1 MPHKYRFKSL
11 ALAIALA
18 MSGSAIAQENPP
30 AASADTTSTEFSDIL
45 EQVVV
50 LDELVV
56 TGSRAQPRSVAESA
70 VPIDVVS
77 GEDFVNQGGTD
88 LPDLLRNVVPS
99 YNVNI
104 QPISDAAT
112 FVRPANLRGLA
123 PDHTL
128 VLVNGKRRHR
138 GSVISWWPT
147 GVSDAAQGPDI
158 SPIPAIA
165 LKRVEV
171 LRDGASAQYGSDAI
185 AGVMN
190 FQLKDSDKGASFQLK
205 PGIFQAGD
213 GFAYSVAGNVGLGND
228 RTWIN
233 LSAEYGNADETDRA
247 VQRADAARLIA
258 LGKDIPDPAQP
269 WGQPIVRNDVKF
281 FANYGAS
288 ITDDVAFYGHGNFAS
303 KKVEGGFYFRNPN
316 ERHGVY
322 SIDKGETLL
331 VGSLSGGEVPTVPID
346 NDVPRPDSL
355 QKVLAD
361 PDLFTFQEMF
371 PNGFT
376 PRFGANTQ
384 DRALLAGIKGAK
396 SLLSWDLSASYGR
409 HETDFFILNTINASL
424 GPSTPNSFDPGAY
437 IQTDTNFNFDVTHP
451 FGERFFFA
459 TGLEYRIEK
468 FEIVSGEPKSYEVGP
483 LARYG
488 FLPSSNGFPGFSD
501 VAAGAWSRSNWAIYG
516 DVEWNPQ
523 ADWLLGGAL
532 RFENFEGFGST
543 INYKLATNYGVNENA
558 KVRGSFST
566 GFRAPTP
573 GQQNAYNETTESG
586 EDDEGN
592 LILVNKATIPSTHP
606 AAKLVGGDV
615 LEPEKSIN
623 ISAGVVVTLAPVS
636 VTLDYFNI
644 AMKDRLTTS
653 QDFKLDELD
662 DALREQLRAA
672 GIANLQEFRF
682 FTNDFETRTQGIDV
696 VLTTPFGGRGE
707 LSLAYNFTQTEV
719 AKYDEDLVNQKRITL
734 LERGLPRHR
743 GNVML
748 IQSLT
753 DKWSALGRVS
763 YYGSWDEWD
772 WGHQVFGSAFLLDL
786 ESSFSLGA
794 GSTLTIGVQNALN
807 AEPTNYENA
816 VAGEDPA
823 TGLGRPF
830 GEHSPYG
837 FGGAFWYGKYSFDL

>member
-1 MPHKYRFKSL
+1 MRHKYPL
-11 ALAIALA
+11 ALIVALA
-18 MSGSAIAQENPP
+18 ASNIASAQE
-30 AASADTTSTEFSDIL
+30 SADTTATEFSDVL
-45 EQVVV
+45 EQVVEF
-50 LDELVV
+50 DELVV

-70 VPIDVVS
+70 VPIDVVT
-77 GEDFVNQGGTD
+77 GEDFVKQGGSD

-138 GSVISWWPT
+138 GSVIAWWPT

-190 FQLKDSDKGASFQLK
+190 FQLKNKYQGASFQIK

-213 GFAYSVAGNVGLGND
+213 GFTYSVAGNVGLGSD
-228 RTWIN
+228 QAWAN
-233 LSAEYGNADETDRA
+233 LSAEYGNADETDRS

-258 LGKDIPDPAQP
+258 LGKDIADPAQP
-269 WGQPIVRNDVKF
+269 WGQPIVRNDVKL
-281 FANYGAS
+281 FANYGAF
-288 ITDDVAFYGHGNFAS
+288 INDHIEWYGHGNFAS
-303 KKVEGGFYFRNPN
+303 KEVEGGFYFRNPN
-316 ERHGVY
+316 ERYGVY

-331 VGSLSGGEVPTVPID
+331 IGSLSGGEVPVVPIV
-346 NDVPRPDSL
+346 NDVPQPDSL
-355 QKVLAD
+355 KKVFDD

-376 PRFGANTQ
+376 PRFGATTQ
-384 DRALLAGIKGAK
+384 DRALLAGIKGTK
-396 SLLSWDLSASYGR
+396 SLLAWDLSASYGR
-409 HETDFFILNTINASL
+409 HETDFFINRTINASL
-424 GPSTPNSFDPGAY
+424 GPNTPNSFDPGAY
-437 IQTDTNFNFDVTHP
+437 IQTDTNFNLDVIYP
-451 FGERFFFA
+451 LSERLFFA
-459 TGLEYRIEK
+459 SGLEYRIER

-501 VAAGAWSRSNWAIYG
+501 VAAGAWSRFNWAIYG
-516 DVEWNPQ
+516 DAEWNPQ
-523 ADWLLGGAL
+523 DNWLLGGAL
-532 RFENFEGFGST
+532 RFENFEGFGAT
-543 INYKLATNYGVNENA
+543 TNYKLATNYGINENV

-573 GQQNAYNETTESG
+573 GQQNAYNETTGVG

-623 ISAGVVVTLAPVS
+623 MSAGLVVAVPSYPVH

-644 AMKDRLTTS
+644 VVEDRLTTS

-662 DALREQLRAA
+662 DAPIEQLRVA
-672 GIANLQEFRF
+672 GITNLQEFRF
-682 FTNDFETRTQGIDV
+682 FTNNFATRTQGIDV
-696 VLTTPFGGRGE
+696 VLTAPFGSKGE
-707 LSLAYNFTQTEV
+707 LSLAYNFTQTDVTE
-719 AKYDEDLVNQKRITL
+719 YDETLVNQKRITL

-743 GNVML
+743 ANVT
-748 IQSLT
+748 LT
-753 DKWSALGRVS
+753 HAPTDNWRVLGRVS

-772 WGHQVFGSAFLLDL
+772 WGHQVFGRALLLDL
-786 ESSFSLGA
+786 ESSFSLGT
-794 GSTLTIGVQNALN
+794 GSTITLGVQNVLN
-807 AEPTNYENA
+807 TEPTNYENEI
-816 VAGEDPA
+816 AGEDPA

-837 FGGAFWYGKYSFDL
+837 FGGAFWYGKYTFDL

>member
-1 MPHKYRFKSL
+1 MPHKYPF
-11 ALAIALA
+11 ALVIALA
-18 MSGSAIAQENPP
+18 MSNIAIAQENPSP
-30 AASADTTSTEFSDIL
+30 TSADTTSTEFSDIL

-70 VPIDVVS
+70 VPIDVVA
-77 GEDFVNQGGTD
+77 GEDFVKQGGTD

-190 FQLKDSDKGASFQLK
+190 FQLKDNDKGASFQLK

-213 GFAYSVAGNVGLGND
+213 GFAYSVAGNVGLGSD

-258 LGKDIPDPAQP
+258 LGKDIADPAQP
-269 WGQPIVRNDVKF
+269 WGQPIVRNDVKLF
-281 FANYGAS
+281 VNYGAS
-288 ITDDVAFYGHGNFAS
+288 INDNVAFYGHGNFAS
-303 KKVEGGFYFRNPN
+303 KEVEGGFYFRNPN

-331 VGSLSGGEVPTVPID
+331 IGSLSGRVVPVVPIA
-346 NDVPRPDSL
+346 NDVPHPDSL
-355 QKVLAD
+355 QKVFDD

-384 DRALLAGIKGAK
+384 DRALLAGIKGTK

-409 HETDFFILNTINASL
+409 HETDFFIHRTINASL
-424 GPSTPNSFDPGAY
+424 GPSTPTAFDPGAY
-437 IQTDTNFNFDVTHP
+437 IQTDTNFNFDVTYP
-451 FGERFFFA
+451 FSERFFFA
-459 TGLEYRIEK
+459 TGLEYRIEN
-468 FEIVSGEPKSYEVGP
+468 FEIASGEPKSYEVGP

-501 VAAGAWSRSNWAIYG
+501 VAAGAWHRANWAIYG
-516 DVEWNPQ
+516 DVELNPQ
-523 ADWLLGGAL
+523 DNWLLGVAL
-532 RFENFEGFGST
+532 RFENFEGFGTT
-543 INYKLATNYGVNENA
+543 INYKLATNYGINENV

-586 EDDEGN
+586 EDGEGN

-615 LEPEKSIN
+615 LEPEKSLN
-623 ISAGVVVTLAPVS
+623 ISAGLVVAVPGYPVNI
-636 VTLDYFNI
+636 TLDYFNI
-644 AMKDRLTTS
+644 VVKDRLTTS
-653 QDFKLDELD
+653 QDFKLDELG
-662 DALREQLRAA
+662 DAQREQLRAA
-672 GIANLQEFRF
+672 GITNLQEFRF
-682 FTNDFETRTQGIDV
+682 FTNNFETRTQGIDV
-696 VLTTPFGGRGE
+696 VLTTPFRSKGE
-707 LSLAYNFTQTEV
+707 LSLAYNFTRTDV
-719 AKYDEDLVNQKRITL
+719 TKSDDLVNQKRITL
-734 LERGLPRHR
+734 LEKGLPRHR
-743 GNVML
+743 AN
-748 IQSLT
+748 LT
-753 DKWSALGRVS
+753 LTHAPTDYWRALGRAS

-772 WGHQVFGSAFLLDL
+772 WGHQVFGSALLLDL

-794 GSTLTIGVQNALN
+794 GSTITIGIQNVLN
-807 AEPTNYENA
+807 TEPTNYENKI
-816 VAGEDPA
+816 AGEDPA

-830 GEHSPYG
+830 GEHSPFG
-837 FGGAFWYGKYSFDL
+837 FGGAFWYGKYTFSF

>member
-1 MPHKYRFKSL
+1 MPHKYL
-11 ALAIALA
+11 IALVIALA
-18 MSGSAIAQENPP
+18 MGNIAIAQENPP
-30 AASADTTSTEFSDIL
+30 ASADTTSAETDIL
-45 EQVVV
+45 ADVVV
-50 LDELVV
+50 LEELVV
-56 TGSRAQPRSVAESA
+56 TGSRARPRSVAESA
-70 VPIDVVS
+70 VPIDVVA
-77 GEDFVNQGGTD
+77 GEDFVNQGGVD

-99 YNVNI
+99 YNVNL

-138 GSVISWWPT
+138 GAVISWWPT

-190 FQLKDSDKGASFQLK
+190 FQLKDNHKGASFQLK

-213 GFAYSVAGNVGLGND
+213 GFTYSVAGNVGLGND
-228 RTWIN
+228 RTWLN

-247 VQRADAARLIA
+247 VQRADATRLSA

-269 WGQPIVRNDVKF
+269 WGQPIIRNDVKL
-281 FANYGAS
+281 FANYSAS
-288 ITDDVAFYGHGNFAS
+288 INDNVEFYGHGNFAS
-303 KKVEGGFYFRNPN
+303 KEGEGGFYFRNPN

-331 VGSLSGGEVPTVPID
+331 IGSLSGGDVPVVPIA
-346 NDVPRPDSL
+346 NDVPHPDSL
-355 QKVLAD
+355 RQVFDD
-361 PDLFTFQEMF
+361 PDLFTFQELF

-376 PRFGANTQ
+376 PRFGTNTQ

-396 SLLSWDLSASYGR
+396 SLLSWDFSASYGR
-409 HETDFFILNTINASL
+409 HKADFFINRTINASL
-424 GPSTPNSFDPGAY
+424 GPDTPTSFDPGAY
-437 IQTDTNFNFDVTHP
+437 IQTDTNFNFDVTYP
-451 FGERFFFA
+451 FSERFFFA
-459 TGLEYRIEK
+459 TGLEYRVEK

-488 FLPSSNGFPGFSD
+488 FLPSSNGFPGFSN
-501 VAAGAWSRSNWAIYG
+501 VAAGAWRRSNWAIYG
-516 DVEWNPQ
+516 DAEWNPQ
-523 ADWLLGGAL
+523 DNYLVGVAL

-543 INYKLATNYGVNENA
+543 LNYKLATNYGVNENV
-558 KVRGSFST
+558 KVRASFST

-606 AAKLVGGDV
+606 AAALVGGDV
-615 LEPEKSIN
+615 LQPEKSVN
-623 ISAGVVVTLAPVS
+623 ISAGTIVTLAPVS
-636 VTLDYFNI
+636 VTFDYFNI
-644 AMKDRLTTS
+644 VLKDRLTTS

-662 DALREQLRAA
+662 DAQREQLRAA
-672 GIANLQEFRF
+672 GITNLQEFRF
-682 FTNDFETRTQGIDV
+682 FTNNFETRTQGIDI
-696 VLTTPFGGRGE
+696 VLTAPFGSKGE

-719 AKYDEDLVNQKRITL
+719 PKYDRDLVNQKRITL

-743 GNVML
+743 GNVT
-748 IQSLT
+748 LT
-753 DKWSALGRVS
+753 HSPTDNWRALGRVS

-772 WGHQVFGSAFLLDL
+772 WGHQIFGSAILLDL
-786 ESSFSLGA
+786 ESSLSLGM
-794 GSTLTIGVQNALN
+794 GSTFTIGVQNAFN
-807 AEPTNYENA
+807 TEPTSYEN
-816 VAGEDPA
+816 VISGEDPA

-830 GEHSPYG
+830 GAHSPYG
-837 FGGAFWYGKYSFDL
+837 FGGAFWYGKYTVDLEKLF